1 MTDTRQDGFRARAK
15 KSLGQH
21 FLTSEPAV
29 AKMVSAA
36 GVQPGD
42 TVLEIGPGRGVLTAA
57 LLEAGARVVAIE
69 LDRDVIAPLTARF
82 DTQVYDGRLT
92 IVEADFLTLSD
103 DQLDELVGTT
113 YKVVANIPYYVTNAM
128 IERCMTARTQ
138 PKAVSFLIQKEVA
151 ERIVARDGKGSILS
165 IAVQAYA
172 QPKLVSRVSA
182 GSFNPPPKVD
192 SAIIALENPSRELFT
207 REPAISE
214 SDFFRVVKTGFA
226 HKRKMLVGNLT
237 DIAPREAVEQ
247 ALKEKGLP
255 ATVRAEDLSLEQW
268 RDLTAALY
276 ITG

>member
-1 MTDTRQDGFRARAK
+1 MTDTRQDGFRTRAK

-29 AKMVSAA
+29 AKMISAA
-36 GVQPGD
+36 HVQPGD
-42 TVLEIGPGRGVLTAA
+42 VVLEIGPGRGVLTAA
-57 LLEAGARVVAIE
+57 LLEAGARVIAVE
-69 LDRDVIAPLTARF
+69 LDREVIAPLTARF
-82 DTQVYDGRLT
+82 DEHVYSGRLT

-103 DQLDELVGTT
+103 DELDMLVGDT

-172 QPKLVSRVSA
+172 QPKLVSKVSA

-207 REPAISE
+207 RTPAITE
-214 SDFFRVVKTGFA
+214 ENFFRIMKAGFA
-226 HKRKMLVGNLT
+226 HKRKMLVGNLSE
-237 DIAPREAVEQ
+237 IAPREVIEK
-247 ALKEKGLP
+247 ALTEKNLP
-255 ATVRAEDLSLEQW
+255 TTVRAEDLSLEQW
-268 RDLTAALY
+268 RDLVSSLT
-276 ITG
+276 